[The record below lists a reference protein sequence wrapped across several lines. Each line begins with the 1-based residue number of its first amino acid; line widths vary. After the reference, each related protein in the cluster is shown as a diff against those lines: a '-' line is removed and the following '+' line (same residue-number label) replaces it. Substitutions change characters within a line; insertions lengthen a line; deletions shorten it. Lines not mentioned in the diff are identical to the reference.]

1 MAASVA
7 KDSCR
12 GTMSHQPP
20 QDKVVLTELSSI
32 SDIVEELFSSA
43 VASAKNDEAQPGSCS
58 KSLDWQKSLAAF
70 LPSEETCLESMDLT
84 ESSLSTVVTASSDN
98 SDRLEI
104 PTILPNLADTRSC
117 SEKTDHQRMPESVS
131 TLADGCSEKM
141 DQQEIPAVPSTS
153 ANGCSEKTDLHG
165 TPGALASGVGH
176 CAEPG
181 TIPPIADCHGQSQ
194 GILETAD
201 SLHPQVSR

>member
-1 MAASVA
+1 M
-7 KDSCR
+7 
-12 GTMSHQPP
+12 
-20 QDKVVLTELSSI
+20 LTELSSI

-84 ESSLSTVVTASSDN
+84 ESSLSTVVTASSDD

-104 PTILPNLADTRSC
+104 PTILPTLADTRSC
-117 SEKTDHQRMPESVS
+117 SEKTD
-131 TLADGCSEKM
+131 
-141 DQQEIPAVPSTS
+141 QQ
-153 ANGCSEKTDLHG
+153 G
-165 TPGALASGVGH
+165 TPGALASGVSH

-201 SLHPQVSR
+201 SVHQQVSR